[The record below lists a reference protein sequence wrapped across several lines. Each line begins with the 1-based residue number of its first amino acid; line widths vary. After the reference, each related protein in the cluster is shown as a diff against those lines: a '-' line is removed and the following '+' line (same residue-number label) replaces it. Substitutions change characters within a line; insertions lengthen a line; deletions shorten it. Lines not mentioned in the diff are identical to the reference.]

1 MKQNGTLVNDKKDNG
16 NILLNQFESDFT
28 KDTLNAILNI
38 DKKVDQSIPQLTI
51 TTEGAEQQNKNCSEK
66 LLISN

>member
-16 NILLNQFESDFT
+16 NILLNQFESVFT

-38 DKKVDQSIPQLTI
+38 DKKVDLSIPQLTI
-51 TTEGAEQQNKNCSEK
+51 TTEGVEQINKNCSEK